1 MYLNIRSYPANLL
14 KLGIIFIL
22 LVCLPSCAVNI
33 NNVPRNVRGY
43 PIKADSRSPHIET
56 LAEDNSKALA
66 WYKENEWQF
75 NKMNKTR
82 PPEKCLC
89 LSGGG
94 IRSAAFSIGVLK
106 GLNEKGILDKIDIIS
121 GVSGGSYA
129 LSWYYLQQYG
139 EDRNVKDALFSS
151 AYLDKLTSRSGMLTH
166 TEMAL
171 STLGN
176 VMLIPANILLN
187 IIFSFN
193 VDTTVSRRLYERNIR
208 NTFHDSK
215 NPGFPEILELIKQND
230 LPYFIINT
238 SAKVDYS
245 PSHHGSKLAN
255 RVFEFTPLRLGSDGF
270 GYSDEFPVS
279 MGRAVSI
286 SGAAVDLS
294 GMTPGHLESAFLS
307 SLNMDIGYHIDNYNK
322 RARYK
327 NLRRL
332 IPFYSLFNPN
342 DRKGTDIYLTD
353 GGYSENLGMYPLVR
367 RLCREIIV
375 VDAEFDPN
383 YQFNGYFKLKNAL
396 RSEMQVDLEIEE
408 INKLQ
413 PKLEWKDINSKPNV
427 FVDRNPC
434 EKFNPDDDKKCF
446 DTSSPVLNG
455 SISYFPAK
463 ALDSTIAQRIIDIT
477 YIKLS
482 MDDKLFAGFLTDDP
496 LAEVYSDAREYYGK
510 DLVEYYLKSRIN
522 DDCGQWA
529 FDCKF
534 PQYTTLDQSYSSE
547 QFKAYIDLGYYIVR
561 NEIKP

>member
-1 MYLNIRSYPANLL
+1 
-14 KLGIIFIL
+14 
-22 LVCLPSCAVNI
+22 
-33 NNVPRNVRGY
+33 
-43 PIKADSRSPHIET
+43 
-56 LAEDNSKALA
+56 
-66 WYKENEWQF
+66 
-75 NKMNKTR
+75 
-82 PPEKCLC
+82 
-89 LSGGG
+89 
-94 IRSAAFSIGVLK
+94 
-106 GLNEKGILDKIDIIS
+106 
-121 GVSGGSYA
+121 
-129 LSWYYLQQYG
+129 
-139 EDRNVKDALFSS
+139 
-151 AYLDKLTSRSGMLTH
+151 MLTH
-166 TEMAL
+166 TEIAL

-176 VMLIPANILLN
+176 VMLIPANILFN

-193 VDTTVSRRLYERNIR
+193 VDTTFSRRIYERAIR
-208 NTFHDSK
+208 NTFYDGK

-238 SAKVDYS
+238 SPEVDYS

-270 GYSDEFPVS
+270 GYSNEFPVTV
-279 MGRAVSI
+279 GRAVSI
-286 SGAAVDLS
+286 SGAAVDLA

-327 NLRRL
+327 NLRRI
-332 IPFYSLFNPN
+332 IPFYSIVNPN

-353 GGYSENLGMYPLVR
+353 GGYSENLGMYPLVK

-383 YQFNGYFKLKNAL
+383 YQFVGYFKLQNAL
-396 RSEMQVDLEIEE
+396 RSEMQVDLEIEG
-408 INKLQ
+408 IDKLQ
-413 PKLEWKDINSKPNV
+413 PKLEWKDSNTKPNA
-427 FVDRNPC
+427 FVDRKPC
-434 EKFNPDDDKKCF
+434 EKFNPYDAKKCF
-446 DTSSPVLNG
+446 DTSSPVFNG
-455 SISYFPAK
+455 YISYFPAK
-463 ALDSTIAQRIIDIT
+463 ALDSTIAQRKIDIT

-482 MDDKLFAGFLTDDP
+482 IDDKLFAGFPTDNP
-496 LAEVYSDAREYYGK
+496 LAGVYSDAREYYGK